1 MSGRFTRGAGAADHD
16 RAHELA
22 ATRLDEALPGGDIAW
37 LEDHLA
43 ACADCAAVGAA
54 YDEQRLSLRALRV
67 DSPEPPRD
75 LWARTAAALEAEGAA
90 RARRSGWLS
99 RGLPLAPVAGVMVVA
114 IAVGMGL
121 LNGRSLF
128 PDSTSKGDGQP
139 MPTPMNVAAAEVE
152 TLTRL
157 EDGRVQIQSR
167 RLTQVCPMGA
177 DACGL
182 SPSFDVTTTATI
194 SGSADLDAIISP
206 RRDRMVVVD
215 RGEGAG
221 GVYVVDMVVPPSASP
236 PPASAPAP
244 TADPG
249 ISGEP
254 PTADP
259 GLPTASPSASPG
271 TASPPASPDPGP
283 SEATSSDVPA
293 TLIVGT
299 PDPST
304 TGTPEVTPAPSEDP
318 SPSIAV
324 SPAPDGALEIAHDV
338 IVVGGIAAYS
348 PDGTQFAFT
357 ARPAD
362 GSVGPDVYV
371 WTMGDAEARAVTTDH
386 AAVFAGWLDEHLL
399 VSRVA
404 DGRPATVLL
413 DLAAGTQTPVG
424 AGPTW
429 RPAIGPGRLTGV
441 WWDGAVT
448 LDDNGVIPVPAAGR
462 LVLAAWPAGSPDPQ
476 VLAPGPL
483 TDWEVHWD
491 AAGTVLAVWT
501 STGKP
506 GEVGLLSLYAI
517 DGNTGRADL
526 DRPLMA
532 AAPAFDGF
540 SLKPGRLAWSAPA
553 EGGDTTVQVVA
564 WSGREVGRL
573 ELPTEQGVTVVR

>member
-16 RAHELA
+16 RARELA

-90 RARRSGWLS
+90 RARRAGWLS

-157 EDGRVQIQSR
+157 EDGTVQIQSR

-236 PPASAPAP
+236 PSASAPAL

-249 ISGEP
+249 ISVEP
-254 PTADP
+254 PTAD
-259 GLPTASPSASPG
+259 
-271 TASPPASPDPGP
+271 
-283 SEATSSDVPA
+283 
-293 TLIVGT
+293 
-299 PDPST
+299 
-304 TGTPEVTPAPSEDP
+304 
-318 SPSIAV
+318 
-324 SPAPDGALEIAHDV
+324 
-338 IVVGGIAAYS
+338 
-348 PDGTQFAFT
+348 
-357 ARPAD
+357 
-362 GSVGPDVYV
+362 
-371 WTMGDAEARAVTTDH
+371 
-386 AAVFAGWLDEHLL
+386 
-399 VSRVA
+399 
-404 DGRPATVLL
+404 
-413 DLAAGTQTPVG
+413 
-424 AGPTW
+424 
-429 RPAIGPGRLTGV
+429 
-441 WWDGAVT
+441 
-448 LDDNGVIPVPAAGR
+448 
-462 LVLAAWPAGSPDPQ
+462 
-476 VLAPGPL
+476 
-483 TDWEVHWD
+483 
-491 AAGTVLAVWT
+491 
-501 STGKP
+501 
-506 GEVGLLSLYAI
+506 
-517 DGNTGRADL
+517 
-526 DRPLMA
+526 
-532 AAPAFDGF
+532 
-540 SLKPGRLAWSAPA
+540 
-553 EGGDTTVQVVA
+553 
-564 WSGREVGRL
+564 
-573 ELPTEQGVTVVR
+573 